1 MNRFF
6 LRASLLSA
14 ALLFGLAFPA
24 FPQSGAY
31 ANARALVSRIQDDLR
46 RATSLLEPTRK
57 QRERYDREHERYDN
71 AQRHLSDFDRNLSQG
86 KFDKGKLDT
95 AINDLKNV
103 VEHNTLSS
111 QDRDALT
118 ADLRD
123 LRDLRSRRGRI

>member
-1 MNRFF
+1 MKRFF
-6 LRASLLSA
+6 LRGSLLSA
-14 ALLFGLAFPA
+14 ALLFGLTLPA
-24 FPQSGAY
+24 SPQTGAY
-31 ANARALVSRIQDDLR
+31 ANARALVGRVQDDLR
-46 RATSLLEPTRK
+46 RATSLLEPARK
-57 QRERYDREHERYDN
+57 ERARYDRERQRYDN
-71 AQRHLSDFDRNLSQG
+71 AQRHLSDFDRGLSQG
-86 KFDKGKLDT
+86 KFDQGKLDT